1 MKDFVVKNFDRFLEI
16 ADTISTPFKFVE
28 VTESDVGSDFVH
40 LEAKVWMRSA
50 YLSYK
55 DEVKKEEVAKA
66 IADLKRH
73 DFCEAEIR
81 ETAFP
86 IK

>member
-1 MKDFVVKNFDRFLEI
+1 MKDFAIKDFERFLQI

-28 VTESDVGSDFVH
+28 VSESDVGSDFLH

-55 DEVKKEEVAKA
+55 NEVKKEEVVKV
-66 IADLKRH
+66 IENLKRH
-73 DFCEAEIR
+73 DFSEAEIQ